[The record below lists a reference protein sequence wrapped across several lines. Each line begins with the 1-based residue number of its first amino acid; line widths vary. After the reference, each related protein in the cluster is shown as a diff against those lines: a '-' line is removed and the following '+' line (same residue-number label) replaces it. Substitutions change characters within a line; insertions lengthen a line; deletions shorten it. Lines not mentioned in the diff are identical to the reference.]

1 MPTASVWMK
10 VDGAEKYRALSR
22 RLREAGAGKL
32 QRDLTKAVRKEGG
45 PALAAV
51 RQAWLGVEVSSS
63 KGGTAPPDTSTSLR
77 ARTARATR
85 IQVQQRGIRISVNNA
100 RVDPKYPSL
109 VFYLNAM
116 PSGRDW
122 RHPVFGNR
130 EVWVAQRGQEV
141 FYPTLRRFAPQWRK
155 AIMRVMEET
164 AREIEG

>member
-1 MPTASVWMK
+1 MPSATVWMK

-22 RLREAGAGKL
+22 RLRQAGQGEL
-32 QRDLTKAVRKEGG
+32 QRKLTRAIRKEGG

-63 KGGTAPPDTSTSLR
+63 KGGTAPPDTATGLR
-77 ARTARATR
+77 RRVAAATR
-85 IQVQQRGIRISVNNA
+85 IQVQQRGIRISVNSA
-100 RVDPKYPSL
+100 RIDPPSL
-109 VFYLNAM
+109 VFYLNGFPAK
-116 PSGRDW
+116 RDW

-141 FYPTLRRFAPQWRK
+141 FAPTLRRFAPQWRK
-155 AIMRVMEET
+155 AIMQAMEET